1 MIITCPNCATKF
13 RLDEGRIPEEGSQ
26 ARCSLCQ
33 HIFPVRKTGQ
43 PESTRPPIIIPELI
57 DERAALRKHSRGR
70 PSFLV
75 ISSICILIF
84 IFGAIVLMAG
94 DKYDDLEKWVSFSTI
109 KQYLGVGEEKEGKI
123 NLDKLRGY
131 YAENNTLGRIFVIE
145 GNAINQWTE
154 PRSFIRIKGTLLDV
168 QGRKI
173 QERTVYCGNIISEK
187 DLREMSKE
195 AIQKS
200 LASQFG
206 ISFSNM
212 NLAPGKFVPFMIV
225 FTDWQPE
232 TPAPKPPPEKA
243 GEASAD
249 LSDFTVEVISSQRG
263 SKAK

>member
-1 MIITCPNCATKF
+1 MIITCPNCTTKF
-13 RLDEGRIPEEGSQ
+13 RLDETRIPEGGGK
-26 ARCSLCQ
+26 ARCSRCQ
-33 HIFPVRKTGQ
+33 HVFSVQ
-43 PESTRPPIIIPELI
+43 PSGHPASSFPPIIIPEPI
-57 DERAALRKHSRGR
+57 EDRAGLKRRAGR
-70 PSFLV
+70 RPAFLV
-75 ISSICILIF
+75 ISF
-84 IFGAIVLMAG
+84 IFLLISILGAIVLIPG
-94 DKYDDLEKWVSFSTI
+94 EKYDDLVKWVNLSTI

-131 YAENNTLGRIFVIE
+131 YAENSALGRIFVIE
-145 GNAINQWTE
+145 GIAINQWTE
-154 PRSFIRIKGTLLDV
+154 PRSFIRVKGTLLDT

-173 QERTVYCGNIISEK
+173 QEVTVYCGNIISEK

-225 FTDWQPE
+225 FTDFQPE
-232 TPAPKPPPEKA
+232 KLAPKTPPEKA

-249 LSDFTVEVISSQRG
+249 LSDFTVEVVSSQKG
-263 SKAK
+263 SKSK